1 MHNDTNTGPLAEH
14 GETPVPFVD
23 QTYLEWPFFEDR
35 HRRLA
40 AELEAWCASELAAHP
55 HDETDIDAACRRLVT
70 ALAAGGWLRY
80 VAPAANGGI
89 FDELDIRSVCII
101 SQILAYYSG
110 LADFAFAMQG
120 LGSGTLSLAG
130 KEAQKKANLPAVVR
144 GEKIAAFAMAEAHS
158 GSDVAKIGRAHV

>member
-55 HDETDIDAACRRLVT
+55 HDENDIDAACRRLVT

-80 VAPAANGGI
+80 VAPAAHGGI
-89 FDELDIRSVCII
+89 FAELDIRGVFII
-101 SQILAYYSG
+101 PKLQT
-110 LADFAFAMQG
+110 
-120 LGSGTLSLAG
+120 GTSWLRERVG
-130 KEAQKKANLPAVVR
+130 RVV
-144 GEKIAAFAMAEAHS
+144 
-158 GSDVAKIGRAHV
+158 

>member
-80 VAPAANGGI
+80 VAPAAYGGI

-101 SQILAYYSG
+101 RQILAYYSG
-110 LADFAFAMQG
+110 LRSEEKTSELQ
-120 LGSGTLSLAG
+120 SLMRISYAVFCL
-130 KEAQKKANLPAVVR
+130 KKKN
-144 GEKIAAFAMAEAHS
+144 K
-158 GSDVAKIGRAHV
+158 KK

>member
-80 VAPAANGGI
+80 VAPAAYGGI
-89 FDELDIRSVCII
+89 FDELDIRSVR
-101 SQILAYYSG
+101 SG
-110 LADFAFAMQG
+110 EHTSELQSLLRTANDVFCG
-120 LGSGTLSLAG
+120 KKKKNTL
-130 KEAQKKANLPAVVR
+130 
-144 GEKIAAFAMAEAHS
+144 H
-158 GSDVAKIGRAHV
+158 